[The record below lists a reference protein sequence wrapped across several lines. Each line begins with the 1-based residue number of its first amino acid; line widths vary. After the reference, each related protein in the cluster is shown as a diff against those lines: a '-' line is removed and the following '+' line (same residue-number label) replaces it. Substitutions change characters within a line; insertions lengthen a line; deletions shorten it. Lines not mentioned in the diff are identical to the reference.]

1 MVQAV
6 NTVNQK
12 RLIGIG
18 WILCH
23 SVMGAGIGVFL
34 EPTLNSTDG
43 AGFAG
48 IVAFGVDW
56 LLTAILLGIIQG
68 ITARKL
74 LPSARKWV
82 SLTILAWICSL
93 FILGLP
99 LVRQLLWVQLF
110 PVFFLQEI
118 FHSDPSFATFHI
130 LNISILGVV
139 QGLFLRER
147 KIPFPERW
155 FMASWIGGF
164 LGGLL
169 TLPLSAL
176 GISLIIQNGLGWL
189 CYGFV
194 TWQFFLR
201 KLPVKA

>member
-1 MVQAV
+1 
-6 NTVNQK
+6 
-12 RLIGIG
+12 
-18 WILCH
+18 
-23 SVMGAGIGVFL
+23 MGAGIGVFL
-34 EPTLNSTDG
+34 EPILNSPDG
-43 AGFAG
+43 SGFAG
-48 IVAFGVDW
+48 IAAFGVDW
-56 LLTAILLGIIQG
+56 LLTALLIGMIQG

-74 LPSARKWV
+74 IPAVRRWV

-99 LVRQLLWVQLF
+99 LVGQLFWVQLF
-110 PVFFLQEI
+110 PIFFLQGI
-118 FHSDPSFATFHI
+118 FHVQASFVPFHI
-130 LNISILGVV
+130 LNISILGVA
-139 QGLFLRER
+139 QGLFLRDR

-164 LGGLL
+164 LGSLL

-189 CYGFV
+189 CYSFA

-201 KLPVKA
+201 KLAIKA